1 LAQEGEI
8 VFSDDLKLEVIKEVC
23 KGFADQAYRTLL
35 VAYKDVT
42 DEQWET
48 QSKENNNFTELE
60 DRQIVEQGLTMVGI
74 FALEDPLRPGIK
86 DAVERCRIAG
96 INTRMCTGDSIDTAK
111 AISLQAGIITREEL
125 NLDAEG
131 HIVAMNGSDFRI

>member
-1 LAQEGEI
+1 MAQEGNKA
-8 VFSDDLKLEVIKEVC
+8 FSDDLKLEVIKEVC

-74 FALEDPLRPGIK
+74 FALEDPLRPGIR
-86 DAVERCRIAG
+86 DAVA
-96 INTRMCTGDSIDTAK
+96 
-111 AISLQAGIITREEL
+111 
-125 NLDAEG
+125 
-131 HIVAMNGSDFRI
+131 

>member
-1 LAQEGEI
+1 MI
-8 VFSDDLKLEVIKEVC
+8 SEVC

-42 DEQWET
+42 DEQWEIERNKT
-48 QSKENNNFTELE
+48 KNFTEFKNE
-60 DRQIVEQGLTMVGI
+60 NTVEQGLTMVGI

-86 DAVERCRIAG
+86 KAVERCHIAG
-96 INTRMCTGDSIDTAK
+96 IKTRMCTGDSIDTAK

-125 NLDAEG
+125 DLDAEG
-131 HIVAMNGSDFRI
+131 HIVAMNGSDFRIKCGGG